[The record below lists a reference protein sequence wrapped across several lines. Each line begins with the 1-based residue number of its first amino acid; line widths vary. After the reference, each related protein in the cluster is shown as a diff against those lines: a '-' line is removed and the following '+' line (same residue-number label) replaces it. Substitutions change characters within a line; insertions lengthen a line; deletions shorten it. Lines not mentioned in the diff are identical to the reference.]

1 MSSSVDTSEEEEF
14 QVVLSKKNSKQ
25 RRSLNNTPVVNTDA
39 AYNNVRNMIESMVA
53 DTDPTTTTKL
63 VPASQLSDQ
72 ELVERAKLV
81 CTEYN
86 PEGHP
91 SMKRLLNLFS
101 VTRNSPDKSPPKVRR
116 YSVGTWKH
124 STDNKPAQTKVSFP
138 PPLEMPSSV
147 SAWGDKQFAVSTIK
161 KTTSKRTQ
169 ESLQVKAPARLG
181 HYISAGQRVSTRL
194 SEPPQYRS
202 W

>member
-1 MSSSVDTSEEEEF
+1 
-14 QVVLSKKNSKQ
+14 
-25 RRSLNNTPVVNTDA
+25 VNTDA

-53 DTDPTTTTKL
+53 DTDPTTKTTL

-86 PEGHP
+86 PEGNPPGTDGGP

-101 VTRNSPDKSPPKVRR
+101 VTRNSPDKILPKVRR

-124 STDNKPAQTKVSFP
+124 SADNKPAQKAVSDP
-138 PPLEMPSSV
+138 PPLEMAASV

-161 KTTSKRTQ
+161 KTTSERPQ
-169 ESLQVKAPARLG
+169 GSRQVKAPARLG
-181 HYISAGQRVSTRL
+181 HDTSGTKGIDTSIRASTSRL
-194 SEPPQYRS
+194 TNRNVFLSLASTASSVLER